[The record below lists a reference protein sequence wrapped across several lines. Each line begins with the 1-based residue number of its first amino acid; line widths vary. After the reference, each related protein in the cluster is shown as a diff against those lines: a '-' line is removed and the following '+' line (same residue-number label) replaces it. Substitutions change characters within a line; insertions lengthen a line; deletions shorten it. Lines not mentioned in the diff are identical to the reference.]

1 MTYSDEYLNYY
12 ADRYVAGRL
21 HAHGVSLDDYLADPD
36 RYAALAWEPESLLP
50 AQLAVAARLA
60 VQWGLDDE
68 HERLS
73 AGLEAGL
80 AGTTRLADGSLVEPL
95 HHHRMPQHPGARRR
109 FHRIGAR

>member
-60 VQWGLDDE
+60 VQWGLADAV
-68 HERLS
+68 RLAAS
-73 AGLEAGL
+73 LEADL
-80 AGTTRLADGSLVEPL
+80 PDAARLADSGLVEPL